1 MRQGL
6 FSGQFPKPVT
16 HKGHELEPV
25 ILLVEDSQFDVELL
39 RHAFRKAGLGR
50 ALQVVRDGV
59 DAMSYLL
66 GIGEYLDRQK
76 HPAPNILII
85 DLNMPRFN
93 GLELLTWLRTQPDLQ
108 HLLVVV
114 LTGTGRQHDIDIAY
128 RMGAK
133 SYLVKPTQADEF
145 QALINSFYEYWIA
158 HNNFPQ
164 PETAVEVR

>member
-1 MRQGL
+1 M
-6 FSGQFPKPVT
+6 
-16 HKGHELEPV
+16 EPV

-39 RHAFRKAGLGR
+39 QHAFRKAGLSR
-50 ALQVVRDGV
+50 PMHVVRDGV

-66 GIGEYLDRQK
+66 GIGEYVDRQTY
-76 HPAPNILII
+76 PAPNILII

-145 QALINSFYEYWIA
+145 QSLINSFYDYWIA
-158 HNNFPQ
+158 HNHFPQ
-164 PETAVEVR
+164 PQSPVEVR

>member
-1 MRQGL
+1 M
-6 FSGQFPKPVT
+6 
-16 HKGHELEPV
+16 EPV
-25 ILLVEDSQFDVELL
+25 ILVVEDSQFDVELL
-39 RHAFRKAGLGR
+39 QHAFRKAGLGR
-50 ALQVVRDGV
+50 PMQIVRDGV

-66 GIGEYLDRQK
+66 GIGEYADRDQ

-114 LTGTGRQHDIDIAY
+114 LTGTGRQQDIDIAY

-145 QALINSFYEYWIA
+145 QTLINSFYEYWIA
-158 HNNFPQ
+158 HNHFPQ
-164 PETAVEVR
+164 AETSVDPALH

>member
-1 MRQGL
+1 
-6 FSGQFPKPVT
+6 V
-16 HKGHELEPV
+16 HKGRHNEPV
-25 ILLVEDSQFDVELL
+25 ILIVEDSQFDVELL
-39 RHAFRKAGLGR
+39 RHAFRKAGLSR
-50 ALQVVRDGV
+50 PMQIVRDGV

-66 GIGEYLDRQK
+66 GIGEYVDRQK
-76 HPAPNILII
+76 CPAPNILII

-133 SYLVKPTQADEF
+133 SYLVKPTEADEF
-145 QALINSFYEYWIA
+145 QSLINSFFEYWIA
-158 HNNFPQ
+158 HNHFPQ
-164 PETAVEVR
+164 PGTPVEVR

>member
-1 MRQGL
+1 M
-6 FSGQFPKPVT
+6 
-16 HKGHELEPV
+16 EPV
-25 ILLVEDSQFDVELL
+25 ILLVEDSHFDVELL
-39 RHAFRKAGLGR
+39 QHAFRKAGLSR
-50 ALQVVRDGV
+50 PMQVVRDGV

-66 GIGEYLDRQK
+66 GVGEYADRDE
-76 HPAPNILII
+76 HPAPSVLLI

-114 LTGTGRQHDIDIAY
+114 LTGTARQQDIDIAY

-145 QALINSFYEYWIA
+145 QALINSFFDYWIEQN
-158 HNNFPQ
+158 HFPM
-164 PETAVEVR
+164 PEPTLEPHR

>member
-1 MRQGL
+1 M
-6 FSGQFPKPVT
+6 
-16 HKGHELEPV
+16 EPV
-25 ILLVEDSQFDVELL
+25 ILLVEDSHFDVELL
-39 RHAFRKAGLGR
+39 RHAFHKAGLSR
-50 ALQVVRDGV
+50 PMQIVRDGV

-66 GIGEYLDRQK
+66 GVGEYVDRDQF
-76 HPAPNILII
+76 PPPNILII

-93 GLELLTWLRTQPDLQ
+93 GLELLTWLRTQPELQ

-145 QALINSFYEYWIA
+145 QSLINSFYDYWIA
-158 HNNFPQ
+158 HNHFPM
-164 PETAVEVR
+164 PEASVESNLK

>member
-1 MRQGL
+1 MQ
-6 FSGQFPKPVT
+6 
-16 HKGHELEPV
+16 
-25 ILLVEDSQFDVELL
+25 I
-39 RHAFRKAGLGR
+39 
-50 ALQVVRDGV
+50 VRDGV

-66 GIGEYLDRQK
+66 GIGEYVDRQK
-76 HPAPNILII
+76 CPAPNILII

-133 SYLVKPTQADEF
+133 SYLVKPTEADEF
-145 QALINSFYEYWIA
+145 QSLINSFFEYWIA
-158 HNNFPQ
+158 HNHFPQ
-164 PETAVEVR
+164 PGTPVEVR